1 LMEKLKLPP
10 EKIYVEGMGSVKPIA
25 DNRTEAGKVQNR
37 RVEVLVTSSRVVDSS
52 GLEVVKETSG
62 EKRAETRG
70 AKADTKPQET
80 KAKPE
85 STEKTITENPGILY
99 PSDKE
104 TLVGGIHSVRVCLD
118 SKLTPRLLVDNK
130 EVSAKRIG
138 FTMKDEK
145 AGKAIYSYIGV
156 DFEKT
161 GNHTI
166 QIQGIDPF
174 GNVRFDQTITAR
186 RSGEVKTIRLKS
198 AEGNVAD
205 GKTPV
210 KMRLELYDAA
220 GNLIPAAA
228 ELEIREGTLSP
239 LKKPDIFALPPAAGS
254 HPVVQMNREGDVLFQ
269 PVNNSGLY
277 RVVLG
282 YNKIRLEAETYVQPK
297 LRNWILVGLAEGTLG
312 YSTVSGNMENLSGA
326 GQEEDFYKDGR
337 IAFFAKGTIKG
348 KWLLTMAYDS
358 AKTAEKMT
366 GNSLFQSINP
376 ETYYTLYGDASQQ
389 QYDAA
394 SAKRLYVKIEK
405 DQFYAMFGDYETGL
419 TVTELSRYSRRVTG
433 LKTEMHGKHFEV
445 SAFATENEQLFKRD
459 EIPGDGTSGMYRLS
473 RNNILPNTEKITIE
487 IRDRFRSEVLIS
499 SRTLNRF
506 TDYSI
511 DYDAGT
517 VIFKEP
523 IFSRDEHFNPI
534 MIVAEY
540 ETLSS
545 GGDDY
550 SYGGRAGVKLLD
562 NKLKAGGSYIH
573 EGQGDGSSNL
583 YGVDAS
589 LQIDDQTKIRAEY
602 ATSDYA
608 AGSTRRS
615 GSAYLAEASRT
626 TGKYNAKVYYRE
638 QDAGFGLGQQPGS
651 EAGTR
656 KIGAEGSYRVNE
668 RITADANVY
677 RHYNLMTDATRDLAE
692 GKIGYAE
699 KNYGASLGFLHAYD
713 RLGDGSK
720 KQSNQITMGGRILTL
735 YERLTLSLN
744 HAQSVGSND
753 NSDFPTRTIL
763 GAEFAVTKKITL
775 LAAQEFTWGK
785 GAETQNTRIGMRSS
799 PWSGAELNSSV
810 ERQFNENDERVFANV
825 GMKQS
830 WQVNKEWKVD
840 AGVDRSHTLS
850 KSENYSFNTNVQPAS
865 GNREDFTALTGGAT
879 YQVKNLT
886 WDNRVEF
893 RFADT
898 EDKWGLM
905 SGVVKEVD
913 GNWAWSARL
922 QYFQT
927 DAVSGL
933 ETTKL
938 NLRHGLV
945 YRPPITTLIVLN
957 RFDFIVDKQ
966 SGAVGANYD
975 SWRIINNLHANY
987 RPRKDTQLSL
997 HYGAKYVQEK
1007 IEGVNYSGYTDLLGA
1022 EGRYDVNKY
1031 WDVGLHGSVLHS
1043 WNASVFDY
1051 SSGMSVGY
1059 NVAQNAWF
1067 SLGYNV
1073 TGFDDK
1079 DFSQAN
1085 FTAKGPFVKFRFKF
1099 DQESVREAVRWLD
1112 GH

>member
-1 LMEKLKLPP
+1 
-10 EKIYVEGMGSVKPIA
+10 
-25 DNRTEAGKVQNR
+25 
-37 RVEVLVTSSRVVDSS
+37 
-52 GLEVVKETSG
+52 
-62 EKRAETRG
+62 
-70 AKADTKPQET
+70 
-80 KAKPE
+80 
-85 STEKTITENPGILY
+85 
-99 PSDKE
+99 
-104 TLVGGIHSVRVCLD
+104 
-118 SKLTPRLLVDNK
+118 VDNK

-138 FTMKDEK
+138 FKMQDEK
-145 AGKAIYSYIGV
+145 SGKAIYSYIGV
-156 DFEKT
+156 DFGKT
-161 GNHTI
+161 GNPSI
-166 QIQGIDPF
+166 LLQGIDPF
-174 GNVRFDQTITAR
+174 GNTRFEEKISVK
-186 RSGEVKTIRLKS
+186 RSGEIKSIRLKS

-210 KMRLELYDAA
+210 KFKLELYDAA
-220 GNLIPAAA
+220 GILIPASV
-228 ELEIREGTLSP
+228 ELEIREGTLAP
-239 LKKPDIFALPPAAGS
+239 LKQPDIFALPPAAGN
-254 HPVVQMNREGDVLFQ
+254 HPRVPMSREGDVLFQ

-282 YNKIRLEAETYVQPK
+282 YNNIKLEAETYVQPQM
-297 LRNWILVGLAEGTLG
+297 REWILVGLAEGTLG
-312 YSTVSGNMENLSGA
+312 YNTVSGNMENLSGA
-326 GQEEDFYKDGR
+326 GQKEDFYKDGR
-337 IAFFAKGTIKG
+337 IAFFAKGKIKG

-366 GNSLFQSINP
+366 GNGLFQSINP

-394 SAKRLYVKIEK
+394 SAKRLYVKIER

-433 LKTEMHGKHFEV
+433 LKTEMHGKHFEI

-517 VIFKEP
+517 LIFKEP

-562 NKLKAGGSYIH
+562 NKLKAGGTFIH
-573 EGQGDGSSNL
+573 EGQGDGSSDL

-602 ATSDYA
+602 ATSDYS
-608 AGSTRRS
+608 AGSTQRS

-626 TGKYNAKVYYRE
+626 TGKYNAKAYYRE

-668 RITADANVY
+668 QITADANIY

-692 GKIGYAE
+692 GKIAYAE
-699 KNYGASLGFLHAYD
+699 KSHGASLGFLHAYD

-720 KQSNQITMGGRILTL
+720 KESNQITMGGRILTL

-744 HAQSVGSND
+744 HAQSVDKND

-763 GAEFAVTKKITL
+763 GAEFAVTKKFTL

-785 GAETQNTRIGMRSS
+785 GAETQNTRIGMRAS
-799 PWSGAELNSSV
+799 PWSGAELHSNV

-840 AGVDRSHTLS
+840 AGVDRSHTIS

-966 SGAVGANYD
+966 SGAAGANYD
-975 SWRIINNLHANY
+975 SWRMINNLHANY
-987 RPRKDTQLSL
+987 RPRKDAQISL

-1007 IEGVNYSGYTDLLGA
+1007 IEDANYGGYTDLWGL

-1051 SSGMSVGY
+1051 SSGLSVGY
-1059 NVAQNAWF
+1059 NVAQNAWL

-1079 DFSQAN
+1079 DFSQAR
-1085 FTAKGPFVKFRFKF
+1085 FTAQGPFVKFRFKF

-1112 GH
+1112 GN